1 VKLLQL
7 RTNLNTSENRDAPF
21 HVYTVGTENQS
32 PLTRLTGFSASQL
45 FVTFSG
51 TGIFRT
57 LGKDKWD
64 IIAPGTLLYIPKER
78 PYECFPQGEA
88 PWQVGYVT
96 FFDGKYGM
104 LDSWGYD
111 DNPQYSSLQKTDR
124 LFELIEQIWSH
135 SGPDYNL
142 WKCSEYLFTFCIE
155 LKKQSHQGYPALPQP
170 LTSRFRDSVV
180 DHAVRF
186 LHDHLQRELN
196 MTDLSSYVG
205 YSPKQLT
212 RLFQQSVGTTPMQYV
227 QELRLKTAHRL
238 LHENPE
244 MTIRQI
250 AAHVGLEPVYFTR
263 LFSRKYGV
271 TPSDFKSRLMDK
283 L

>member
-1 VKLLQL
+1 ML
-7 RTNLNTSENRDAPF
+7 RVF
-21 HVYTVGTENQS
+21 
-32 PLTRLTGFSASQL
+32 
-45 FVTFSG
+45 
-51 TGIFRT
+51 I
-57 LGKDKWD
+57 
-64 IIAPGTLLYIPKER
+64 
-78 PYECFPQGEA
+78 
-88 PWQVGYVT
+88 
-96 FFDGKYGM
+96 
-104 LDSWGYD
+104 
-111 DNPQYSSLQKTDR
+111 
-124 LFELIEQIWSH
+124 
-135 SGPDYNL
+135 
-142 WKCSEYLFTFCIE
+142 TFCIE

-238 LHENPE
+238 LHENPA